1 MVSLAYCLAL
11 HEDMWKIMRS
21 EFSAMKIQAEDFAET
36 LRALPYLNAFI
47 RVRLWEESDLSSI
60 QLVPLLQET
69 LRVHGPA
76 SFYSERV
83 VPEGGA
89 TLDGY
94 FLPEGTVSRTHCFT

>member
-1 MVSLAYCLAL
+1 
-11 HEDMWKIMRS
+11 MRS
-21 EFSAMKIQAEDFAET
+21 EVSAMKIQAEDFAET

-47 RVRLWEESDLSSI
+47 RVRLNLCEKLDLLLI

-94 FLPEGTVSRTHCFT
+94 FLPEGTVSCSHHFT